1 MNRKGLTRCIGNLRT
16 VKRNVKA
23 PAQNGTIDDTCKC
36 KTSETAL
43 PARFLPDTI
52 SLQRVR
58 IKSFSTGNQRS
69 LQPLLSPLD
78 TILAGRAD
86 KSQEKIMERRTKLF
100 SLLFLA
106 VVTCA
111 MLLPTNASAAL
122 TGVPVTGTFT
132 DSSGGT
138 GQFVGTF
145 NPQRFGVQSGKLVA
159 IGTLVG
165 NMTSSTG
172 AALGSVTSANT
183 AVPVSAASASCAIL
197 SLNLGPL
204 HLNLLGLVVTLNEVH
219 LNITAVSGPG
229 NLLGNLL
236 CSIANLLNGGAADIG
251 TLSTLLNDLLA
262 AL

>member
-1 MNRKGLTRCIGNLRT
+1 MIRASKAVTLLVLAVATIGLL
-16 VKRNVKA
+16 
-23 PAQNGTIDDTCKC
+23 
-36 KTSETAL
+36 L
-43 PARFLPDTI
+43 PA
-52 SLQRVR
+52 
-58 IKSFSTGNQRS
+58 
-69 LQPLLSPLD
+69 
-78 TILAGRAD
+78 
-86 KSQEKIMERRTKLF
+86 
-100 SLLFLA
+100 
-106 VVTCA
+106 
-111 MLLPTNASAAL
+111 NASAAL
-122 TGVPVTGTFT
+122 TGIPVNGTFT
-132 DSSGGT
+132 DASGGT

-172 AALGSVTSANT
+172 AALGTVTSANT
-183 AVPVSAASASCAIL
+183 AIPVAAATATCAIL

-236 CSIANLLNGGAADIG
+236 CAIAHLLDGGAADIG